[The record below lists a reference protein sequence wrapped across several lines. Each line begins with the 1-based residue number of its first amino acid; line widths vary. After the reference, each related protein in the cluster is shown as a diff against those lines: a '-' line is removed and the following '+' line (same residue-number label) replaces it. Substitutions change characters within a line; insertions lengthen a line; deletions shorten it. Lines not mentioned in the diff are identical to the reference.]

1 MIAKVAVVFHD
12 VNVAHSSHQY
22 VATGMPTKAALKVNI
37 AKTYT
42 CYSHSTIF
50 TISEYLSIS
59 QLEVTHSPVTNIVDH
74 QATNNL
80 PGTIQLTN

>member
-1 MIAKVAVVFHD
+1 MISKVAVVFND
-12 VNVAHSSHQY
+12 ANVAHSSHQY
-22 VATGMPTKAALKVNI
+22 IATGMPTEAALKVNI

-59 QLEVTHSPVTNIVDH
+59 QLGVTLIH
-74 QATNNL
+74 QL
-80 PGTIQLTN
+80 QIQSIIRLQTAS

>member
-1 MIAKVAVVFHD
+1 ML
-12 VNVAHSSHQY
+12 
-22 VATGMPTKAALKVNI
+22 KAELARMSGSESTI

-42 CYSHSTIF
+42 CYSHPTIF

-74 QATNNL
+74 QAANSL
-80 PGTIQLTN
+80 LGTVQLTN

>member
-12 VNVAHSSHQY
+12 VNVAHFSHQY

-42 CYSHSTIF
+42 T
-50 TISEYLSIS
+50 
-59 QLEVTHSPVTNIVDH
+59 
-74 QATNNL
+74 
-80 PGTIQLTN
+80 

>member
-59 QLEVTHSPVTNIVDH
+59 QLELTH
-74 QATNNL
+74 QAANSL
-80 PGTIQLTN
+80 LGTVQLTN

>member
-1 MIAKVAVVFHD
+1 
-12 VNVAHSSHQY
+12 
-22 VATGMPTKAALKVNI
+22 VNI